1 MTSTVTSP
9 AASDELPP
17 ADASTHKFHL
27 ELDNFNG
34 PFDVLLHLITA
45 RELDITEVALAE
57 VTDEFIAYLRALQ
70 ERGGDGLKVLDETTE
85 FLVVASTLLD
95 LKAARL
101 LPRGELADDE
111 DFELLESRDLL
122 FARLLQ
128 YKAFKEA
135 ANILGSN
142 YDAESARV
150 PREVSLEPQFAALL
164 PELVFSIS
172 PEQFATIARKALE
185 PKPEPVTEVGLGH
198 LHGANVTIA
207 EEALTLHQMLS
218 EHGSLDFAAL
228 VKDAESQLVVVVRFL
243 ALLEMFRQKVITFEQ
258 PEPLGPLQVSMSQS
272 AQLDTDA
279 LDDDYDASA
288 TQHPPQT
295 LEGAELEPANRG
307 GDSNHG

>member
-1 MTSTVTSP
+1 MTATVTSP
-9 AASDELPP
+9 VASDDAQPEAA
-17 ADASTHKFHL
+17 ADRRFHL
-27 ELDNFNG
+27 ELENFNG

-57 VTDEFIAYLRALQ
+57 VTDEFIAHLRALQ
-70 ERGGDGLKVLDETTE
+70 ARGGDGLKMLDETTE

-101 LPRGELADDE
+101 LPRGEMADDE

-135 ANILGSN
+135 ATLLGHN

-150 PREVSLEPQFAALL
+150 PREVALEPRFAALL

-172 PEQFATIARKALE
+172 PEEFAAVARKAME
-185 PKPEPVTEVGLGH
+185 PKPEPVTEVGIGH

-207 EEALTLHQMLS
+207 EEAQTLHGKLS
-218 EHGSLDFAAL
+218 AHGTLDFGAL
-228 VKDAESQLVVVVRFL
+228 IADADTQLVVVVRFL

-258 PEPLGPLQVSMSQS
+258 PDPLGVLLVSLVD
-272 AQLDTDA
+272 AARLDTDA

-288 TQHPPQT
+288 DRHRLQ
-295 LEGAELEPANRG
+295 PAG
-307 GDSNHG
+307 VDGEQDHG